1 MNTKPALRLPKGP
14 VSLLLS
20 VVALALSAGCVSQPG
35 PFAPLDTTKFTL
47 ENTDRFVLLDEP
59 AQNSVTCT
67 GFQDRWLGDG
77 RLEVVA
83 NVKNRESRRIQVQI
97 NCVFKDDQGFSTGDE
112 TPWQTLILS
121 ENSTEAVRFTAMN
134 AQARKYTVRVRQ
146 AR

>member
-1 MNTKPALRLPKGP
+1 MNYQP
-14 VSLLLS
+14 VALLLS
-20 VVALALSAGCVSQPG
+20 VAALALTASCASDPG

-47 ENTDRFVLLDEP
+47 ENTDRFVVLDRP
-59 AQNSVTCT
+59 AQYSVTCT
-67 GFQDRWLGDG
+67 GLQDRPLADG
-77 RLEVVA
+77 RMEVTA
-83 NVKNRESRRIQVQI
+83 NVKNREARRIQVQI

-134 AQARKYTVRVRQ
+134 TQARKYTVRVRQ

>member
-1 MNTKPALRLPKGP
+1 MNSSSF
-14 VSLLLS
+14 SLLLA
-20 VVALALSAGCVSQPG
+20 VAAFSLLTGCATQTG

-47 ENTDRFVLLDEP
+47 ENTDRFVLLDQP

-67 GFQDRWLGDG
+67 GLQEAPLTDG

-83 NVKNRESRRIQVQI
+83 NVKNRENRRIQVQI
-97 NCVFKDDQGFSTGDE
+97 NCVFKDAQGFSTGDE

-121 ENSTEAVRFTAMN
+121 EYSTEAVRFTAMN
-134 AQARKYTVRVRQ
+134 TQAKKYTVRVRQ